1 MPHKIRWSSKL
12 EITGKI
18 YASKSL
24 NKVVKNRTSLQL
36 IAETNRSTAQ
46 KFSIIGKAYSMF
58 SFTKSPPKKSK
69 GSHKFPVLKIGAFET
84 AFLIADIQSGESNFW
99 HSSPC
104 EEKFSTLKTN
114 SPHKKKKSRATNCQM
129 SSSQHAPRQHR
140 TVEEKK
146 CLSLCNRSLLH
157 RP

>member
-1 MPHKIRWSSKL
+1 
-12 EITGKI
+12 
-18 YASKSL
+18 
-24 NKVVKNRTSLQL
+24 
-36 IAETNRSTAQ
+36 
-46 KFSIIGKAYSMF
+46 MF

-114 SPHKKKKSRATNCQM
+114 SPHKKRNPGQQIVKCHHRSTHHGNIEQSKRKNAFPSAIDPYFTDHKIRKKNPEKDPGSKTFPKNSK
-129 SSSQHAPRQHR
+129 SSSNPYW
-140 TVEEKK
+140 
-146 CLSLCNRSLLH
+146 N
-157 RP
+157 